1 MVRIPLHLVSPLVT
15 SRGVHSQRVAS
26 LIEVTLDDGTIGWGE
41 DVAPEGDFYTG
52 ESAVA
57 SLAAL
62 RDSLAAELGSMSWD
76 HPSEI
81 DQLWRTRDY
90 PMARCALESAVWDA
104 WAQRTGVSLAAA
116 IGGGSVRVRVNAVI
130 GLHDTPASAVAEA
143 MARVDEGYQ
152 SLKLKIAPGR
162 DRDVVAAIADAVGE
176 SIGLGVDANGAYGSD
191 DVDFL
196 ASLSDV
202 GVSLIEQPFAPDD
215 LSASAQL
222 VATGAIA
229 VGLDESIVTIDE
241 LQVAADRGALTAV
254 NIKPA
259 RVGGVAAACAM
270 VGLAKSLSLDV
281 WVGGMLESGIGRAM
295 ALAICGLDGVTL
307 PADLSASSRYFDRD
321 LCEPF
326 VLSNGAL
333 DIPQSKGIGRK
344 PDIDGADVDIEF
356 LYDRGTH

>member
-15 SRGVHSQRVAS
+15 SRGVHSERIAS

-52 ESAVA
+52 ESAAV
-57 SLAAL
+57 SLSAL
-62 RDSLAAELGSMSWD
+62 REPLASELASMSWD
-76 HPSEI
+76 HPSAI
-81 DQLWRTRDY
+81 DHLWRTRDY

-104 WAQRTGVSLAAA
+104 WAQRSGVSLAAA
-116 IGGGSVRVRVNAVI
+116 IGVTSAHVRVNAVI
-130 GLHDTPASAVAEA
+130 GLHDSVASAAAEA
-143 MARVDEGYQ
+143 MARVDEGYR
-152 SLKLKIAPGR
+152 SLKVKIAPGR
-162 DRDVVAAIADAVGE
+162 DRDVIAAIADAVGE
-176 SIGLGVDANGAYGSD
+176 SIGLGVDANGAYASG

-196 ASLSDV
+196 ASLADL

-215 LSASAQL
+215 LSAASQL
-222 VATGAIA
+222 VATGAVA
-229 VGLDESIVTIDE
+229 VGLDESVVTIDD
-241 LQVAADRGALTAV
+241 LHRAAEREALTAV

-259 RVGGVAAACAM
+259 RVGGVATACAM

-281 WVGGMLESGIGRAM
+281 WVGGMLESGIGRAT
-295 ALAICGLDGVTL
+295 ALAIAGLDGVTL

-333 DIPQSKGIGRK
+333 EIPQSTGIGRK
-344 PDIDGADVDIEF
+344 PDISGTDADIEF
-356 LYDRGTH
+356 LYDRGHH